1 MIKDTM
7 LTRIGN
13 DCDEKST
20 KFIGTLFDENL
31 TWRDHVSHVN
41 KKISRALFSIKQV
54 RNTLPVECLRTLLFT
69 CIFPFDI
76 WVDSMGECNSICTAS
91 NPNATEKGYSSSK
104 ECQVQ

>member
-20 KFIGTLFDENL
+20 KFLGILFDENL

-41 KKISRALFSIKQV
+41 KKISRALFSLKQV
-54 RNTLPVECLRTLLFT
+54 RIHYQLNAYEH
-69 CIFPFDI
+69 CIIHLYIPI
-76 WVDSMGECNSICTAS
+76 
-91 NPNATEKGYSSSK
+91 
-104 ECQVQ
+104 